1 MPTDL
6 PATAASGMPAT
17 AAPALSAPALPAFA
31 AAEELERALGCPF
44 DPDTG
49 MSLARGLHADET
61 ETEPVDAY
69 RAAWAAGLH
78 EHLVPVSEGGRLA
91 SFETLTAVVR
101 AASRRDLAVPVGLGS
116 TFLAATPVWIWG
128 DDEQRR
134 RVAEL
139 VLGRAWGT
147 AGISEEAAGSDL
159 LATATRAAPV
169 DGGFLL
175 NGRKWLVGNGR
186 RSSFATVLAASDPS
200 FGLFLLDF
208 DALDFDALGSDALGS
223 DSLGSGG
230 VRRLPKVRTHGLRG
244 HDLSGFTLDDC
255 PVGPDAVL
263 GRPGRGIE
271 MVSGM
276 LQYTRT
282 LVGGMGLGA
291 ADTAL
296 RIALRHARER
306 VLYGEPALELAPVR
320 ALLARGF
327 ADLLV
332 AECTALSAARALDVA
347 RQRMPLWSAVAK
359 YLVPGLC
366 LDSIGA
372 CGEVLSARAYLRE
385 GVAGGAF
392 QKLSRDAA
400 ITPVFEGTELVQL
413 DTIRAQLLS
422 RARRSG
428 GSPALP
434 LPLLFGFGDP
444 VPPLAPR
451 EQRPSLTYG
460 GTDEVLDLLD
470 EAVAALADDPELA
483 SMARTL
489 LMVRDETRETFRTLS
504 EVRGADAY
512 EAARRHCLV
521 HAGACCLH
529 TWLQRRTALGGLAA
543 DRAWLSVALRRVLAR
558 LGLPVGPDRESEHRL
573 VHRLQQL
580 DDDDRAFSLV
590 PLRLAPQYRGPERT
604 T

>member
-1 MPTDL
+1 MPTETPTGTPTGQ
-6 PATAASGMPAT
+6 PAAGPA
-17 AAPALSAPALPAFA
+17 ALPAFA

-78 EHLVPVSEGGRLA
+78 EHLVPVAEGGRLA

-208 DALDFDALGSDALGS
+208 DAPGQQAGDLPEGP
-223 DSLGSGG
+223 GG
-230 VRRLPKVRTHGLRG
+230 VRRLPRVRTHGLRG
-244 HDLSGFTLDDC
+244 HDLSGFTLDDL
-255 PVGPDAVL
+255 PVGPEAVL

-359 YLVPGLC
+359 YVVPGLC
-366 LDSIGA
+366 LDAIGA

-434 LPLLFGFGDP
+434 LPLLFGFGEP

-451 EQRPSLTYG
+451 DQRPSLTYG
-460 GTDEVLDLLD
+460 GTDEVVDLLD

-483 SMARTL
+483 SMARRL
-489 LMVRDETRETFRTLS
+489 LTVRDETRETFRNLS
-504 EVRGADAY
+504 AVRGADAY

-558 LGLPVGPDRESEHRL
+558 LGLPVEPDRESEHRL
-573 VHRLQQL
+573 VHRLQEL

-590 PLRLAPQYRGPERT
+590 PLRLAPQYRGPEPVRNP
-604 T
+604 

>member
-1 MPTDL
+1 MPTTEPPAVAAAGPAVL
-6 PATAASGMPAT
+6 PT
-17 AAPALSAPALPAFA
+17 FA

-78 EHLVPVSEGGRLA
+78 EHLVPVGEGGRLA

-128 DDEQRR
+128 DDKQRR

-139 VLGRAWGT
+139 VLDRAWGT

-208 DALDFDALGSDALGS
+208 DALGPQTADLPEGPEGP
-223 DSLGSGG
+223 GG

-244 HDLSGFTLDDC
+244 HDLSGFTLDDL
-255 PVGPDAVL
+255 PVGPEAVL

-306 VLYGEPALELAPVR
+306 VLYGEPALQLAPVR

-434 LPLLFGFGDP
+434 LPLLFGFGEP

-451 EQRPSLTYG
+451 DQRPSLTYG
-460 GTDEVLDLLD
+460 GTDEVVDLLD

-483 SMARTL
+483 SMARRL
-489 LMVRDETRETFRTLS
+489 LTVRDETRETFRNLS
-504 EVRGADAY
+504 AVRGADAY

-543 DRAWLSVALRRVLAR
+543 DRAWLSTALRRVLAR
-558 LGLPVGPDRESEHRL
+558 LGLPVEPDRESEHRL
-573 VHRLQQL
+573 VHRLQEL

-590 PLRLAPQYRGPERT
+590 PLRLAPQYRGPEPVRNP
-604 T
+604 